1 MREDCRSF
9 WCWKFSAKAHGG
21 KKCEGLK
28 RLALK
33 KLEEP
38 DEFREWRKGEFQSY
52 IDNKKE
58 GKRSNPYSTVSLT
71 DCNIFGEGASAT
83 YGIPFGGFSVGGA
96 CNSPIRTRGRD
107 SQLGVTWQKEQNIG
121 CCCCLPGAGG
131 QWGLLWPVVDYDFGG
146 GRQAPPRYRR
156 VQATYCP
163 ILLIKT
169 LLSAAQHEVRVD
181 QSRGIMASREFGI
194 FIPTHEMESCLNLVP
209 NNEKDK
215 LQKLQDF
222 LGSKAPDW
230 QGIVVKRK
238 DLPKDF
244 VWPAD
249 YYCLTENVKSDVV
262 GSTKVGST
270 EGDAYNKQH
279 LDEISDLLVGKQMDN
294 PLSSAISKNED
305 GALVV
310 PNLPQATDPE
320 GEKSRKKLKK
330 TDSDESYD
338 YTGGIFKPSLAK
350 SRLAAPKRNADPG
363 ISTRKVMNAN
373 AEGWESNLK
382 RQRRLQA
389 VQSFELEAT
398 HVIQTFSMDHT
409 DKSLSMPALAKLTA
423 KREKLIDESFFIL
436 FRSRSGEVTE
446 EGMKAK
452 DSVTMKCAK
461 VDAIFCVLESATM
474 KKPDSANSKLA
485 WSSVSFAA
493 RIQVAID
500 LHITPTCG

>member
-1 MREDCRSF
+1 
-9 WCWKFSAKAHGG
+9 
-21 KKCEGLK
+21 
-28 RLALK
+28 
-33 KLEEP
+33 
-38 DEFREWRKGEFQSY
+38 
-52 IDNKKE
+52 
-58 GKRSNPYSTVSLT
+58 
-71 DCNIFGEGASAT
+71 
-83 YGIPFGGFSVGGA
+83 
-96 CNSPIRTRGRD
+96 
-107 SQLGVTWQKEQNIG
+107 
-121 CCCCLPGAGG
+121 
-131 QWGLLWPVVDYDFGG
+131 
-146 GRQAPPRYRR
+146 
-156 VQATYCP
+156 
-163 ILLIKT
+163 
-169 LLSAAQHEVRVD
+169 
-181 QSRGIMASREFGI
+181 MASREFGI

-389 VQSFELEAT
+389 IQSFELEAT

-409 DKSLSMPALAKLTA
+409 DKSLSMPALAKFTA

-436 FRSRSGEVTE
+436 FRSKSGEVTE

-474 KKPDSANSKLA
+474 KKPDSADSKLA